1 LRSRSNIIRGGEGSF
16 LDGEE
21 ASPVSELSEHD
32 RAELQRIELELMTQD
47 PRLARLLGSFGRR
60 GARRH
65 RPHRVRRLYLDILVL
80 TLLAVVPLLV
90 AFVR

>member
-1 LRSRSNIIRGGEGSF
+1 M
-16 LDGEE
+16 
-21 ASPVSELSEHD
+21 SELSEHD

-60 GARRH
+60 GTRLR
-65 RPHRVRRLYLDILVL
+65 RPHRVRWLYVDILVL

-90 AFVR
+90 AFVH